1 MLDELLKDEMRKRG
15 LSTREAAREIGVA
28 HTTVARMMQGITVD
42 IPTLQKTC
50 NWLGIQV
57 STVLNVEDKSE
68 LGLTS
73 KLAMILEKQPE
84 LAGVF
89 AEALDELEAGH
100 LSTDDLAD
108 IMGYAAYRINLGK
121 KRKES

>member
-1 MLDELLKDEMRKRG
+1 MLDKILKDELTKRG
-15 LSTREAAREIGVA
+15 LSIREAAREIGVA
-28 HTTVARMMQGITVD
+28 HTTVARMVQGITVD
-42 IPTLQKTC
+42 IGTLQKTC
-50 NWLGIQV
+50 DWLGIQL

-89 AEALDELEAGH
+89 AEALDELEAGR
-100 LSTDDLAD
+100 LTTADLAD

-121 KRKES
+121 QRKAS

>member
-1 MLDELLKDEMRKRG
+1 MLDQILKEELAKRG
-15 LSTREAAREIGVA
+15 LSIREAAREIGVA
-28 HTTVARMMQGITVD
+28 HTTVARMVQGITVD
-42 IPTLQKTC
+42 IGTLQKTC
-50 NWLGIQV
+50 DWLGIQL

-100 LSTDDLAD
+100 LTTADLAD

-121 KRKES
+121 QRKAG

>member
-1 MLDELLKDEMRKRG
+1 MLDKILKEELAKRG
-15 LSTREAAREIGVA
+15 LSIREAAREIGVA
-28 HTTVARMMQGITVD
+28 HTTVARMVQGITVD
-42 IPTLQKTC
+42 IGTLQKTC
-50 NWLGIQV
+50 DWLGIQLA
-57 STVLNVEDKSE
+57 TVLNVEDKSE

-100 LSTDDLAD
+100 LTTTDLAD

-121 KRKES
+121 QRKAS

>member
-1 MLDELLKDEMRKRG
+1 MLNEILKDELTKRG

-28 HTTVARMMQGITVD
+28 HTTVARMLQGITVD
-42 IPTLQKTC
+42 IGTLQKTC
-50 NWLGIQV
+50 DWLGIQL

-73 KLAMILEKQPE
+73 KLSMILQKEPG

-89 AEALDELEAGH
+89 AEALDELENGH
-100 LSTDDLAD
+100 ISADDLAD

-121 KRKES
+121 QRKAS